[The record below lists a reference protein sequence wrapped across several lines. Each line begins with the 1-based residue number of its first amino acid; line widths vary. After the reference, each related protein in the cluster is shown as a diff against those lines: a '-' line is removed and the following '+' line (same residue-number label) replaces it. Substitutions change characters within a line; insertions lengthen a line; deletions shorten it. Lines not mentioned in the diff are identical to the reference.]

1 MWKIISKALPQ
12 ILEAGSKYTVLLTL
26 ISFFFGIIL
35 ALFTAL
41 IRLTKNNG
49 FFLVIKLFFRFYVW
63 LFRST
68 PLLMQLFTGLI
79 Y

>member
-49 FFLVIKLFFRFYVW
+49 FFLEAIQDL
-63 LFRST
+63 
-68 PLLMQLFTGLI
+68 
-79 Y
+79 